1 VKPNE
6 MGRLMA
12 KTKEQ
17 QVLHILEVDFK
28 QPPRVARAILQDMQD
43 CLSGTSDQVLPGQ
56 MRVILVAIAARHGQA
71 MAQTT
76 QKEVLWT
83 VDAGQEDYEV
93 QMVYGMA
100 AMRQRRIQRLL
111 DEAVAQGAA
120 ASQEDLARVLQVSV
134 RTIKRDCACLESQGI
149 YLPTRGNL
157 KGIGRGQ
164 THKALIVSRWLR
176 GETYDQIV
184 RATHHTA
191 SSVQRYVQTFIRVI
205 QLQQQGLDID
215 EIAMLL
221 QIGWPLTSD
230 YLAIYQQH
238 DTPFVRE
245 RLANQMQRF
254 QQRTQSEKKR
264 VT

>member
-1 VKPNE
+1 VKQDV
-6 MGRLMA
+6 MGRLTA

-17 QVLHILEVDFK
+17 QMLHILEVDFK

-43 CLSGTSDQVLPGQ
+43 CLNGTSDQVQPGQ

-71 MAQTT
+71 MSQTA

-83 VDAGQEDYEV
+83 VDAGQADYQV
-93 QMVYGMA
+93 QLAYGMA
-100 AMRQRRIQRLL
+100 AMRQQRIQRLL
-111 DEAVAQGAA
+111 DEAVAQGAV

-134 RTIKRDCACLESQGI
+134 RTIKRDCAYLESRGI

-164 THKALIVSRWLR
+164 THKALIVGRWLR
-176 GETYDQIV
+176 GETYDQIA
-184 RATHHTA
+184 RATHHTV
-191 SSVQRYVQTFIRVI
+191 SSVQRYVQTFIRVV

-215 EIAMLL
+215 EIALLL

-230 YLAIYQQH
+230 YLAIYQEH

-254 QQRTQSEKKR
+254 QQRTQGEKKR
-264 VT
+264 AA